1 MNPPL
6 RTEEDRQALIAALK
20 DGTIDMIATDH
31 APHAAEEKEKP
42 LTEAPSGIT
51 GIETS
56 LALAITNLV
65 KPGHLT
71 LPELME
77 KMSLNPA
84 RLYRLDCGRMAE
96 GAPADLVI
104 FDPDE
109 EWVVEH
115 FYSKASNSP
124 FKGWKLTGK
133 VKKTICDGR
142 VVYED

>member
-1 MNPPL
+1 MEPGEDEPPL

-31 APHAAEEKEKP
+31 APHAAEEKAKP

-96 GAPADLVI
+96 GAPAG
-104 FDPDE
+104 P
-109 EWVVEH
+109 W
-115 FYSKASNSP
+115 
-124 FKGWKLTGK
+124 
-133 VKKTICDGR
+133 
-142 VVYED
+142 

>member
-1 MNPPL
+1 M
-6 RTEEDRQALIAALK
+6 
-20 DGTIDMIATDH
+20 
-31 APHAAEEKEKP
+31 
-42 LTEAPSGIT
+42 TEAPSGIT

-84 RLYRLDCGRMAE
+84 RLYRLDCGRMTE

>member
-1 MNPPL
+1 MPKAAVPL
-6 RTEEDRQALIAALK
+6 IL
-20 DGTIDMIATDH
+20 
-31 APHAAEEKEKP
+31 APDSARP
-42 LTEAPSGIT
+42 
-51 GIETS
+51 
-56 LALAITNLV
+56 
-65 KPGHLT
+65 T
-71 LPELME
+71 LDSVPELME

-84 RLYRLDCGRMAE
+84 RLYRLDCGRMTE

>member
-1 MNPPL
+1 M
-6 RTEEDRQALIAALK
+6 T
-20 DGTIDMIATDH
+20 
-31 APHAAEEKEKP
+31 
-42 LTEAPSGIT
+42 
-51 GIETS
+51 
-56 LALAITNLV
+56 
-65 KPGHLT
+65 
-71 LPELME
+71 
-77 KMSLNPA
+77 
-84 RLYRLDCGRMAE
+84 E